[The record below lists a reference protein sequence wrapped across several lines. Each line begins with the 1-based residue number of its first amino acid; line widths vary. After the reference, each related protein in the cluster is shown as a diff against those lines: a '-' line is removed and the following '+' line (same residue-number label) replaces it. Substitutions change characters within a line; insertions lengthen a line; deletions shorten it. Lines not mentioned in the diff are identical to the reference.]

1 MESTAQVTSGAARD
15 EFLTLL
21 VSQLQ
26 HQDPLD
32 PVPQHEFLGQLAQ
45 FSTLE
50 GIENLNTT
58 FSNTLKLQQ
67 LTQGANLVGQT
78 AHFGSP
84 TGDGSIVSGVIDAA
98 KVIDGNLHLEVGGKD
113 VPIDFVLGVS
123 DTK

>member
-1 MESTAQVTSGAARD
+1 MESTVQVTGGAARD

-58 FSNTLKLQQ
+58 FSNMLKLQQ
-67 LTQGANLVGQT
+67 LTEGATLIGQT
-78 AHFGSP
+78 AFFGSP
-84 TGDGSIVSGVIDAA
+84 TGDGSVISGVVDSA
-98 KVIDGNLHLEVGGKD
+98 KVVHGNLHLGVGD
-113 VPIDFVLGVS
+113 YEVPIESILS
-123 DTK
+123 LSNAS

>member
-1 MESTAQVTSGAARD
+1 MESTAQISSGAARD

-50 GIENLNTT
+50 GVETLNAT
-58 FSNTLKLQQ
+58 FSSTLRLQQ
-67 LTQGANLVGQT
+67 LTQGADLVGQT

-84 TGDGSIVSGVIDAA
+84 SGDGSHEHGIVDAA
-98 KVIDGNLHLEVGGKD
+98 KIVDGTLYLEVGDYD
-113 VPIDFVLGVS
+113 VPIDHVVGFS
-123 DTK
+123 N